1 MRSDNQLFFSS
12 FHFEEMQV
20 NAAVAA
26 IRDQRAIMKLVMT
39 GGVILGL
46 WASAFSEPL
55 IQVDEANADAGVF
68 KEGAV
73 EVVEHEFT
81 VRNTGD
87 DTLVIQRVKPG

>member
-1 MRSDNQLFFSS
+1 VWVI

-20 NAAVAA
+20 KAAGAA
-26 IRDQRAIMKLVMT
+26 IRDQRDILKLIMT
-39 GGVILGL
+39 AGVILGL
-46 WASAFSEPL
+46 WASAFSEPR
-55 IQVDEANADAGVF
+55 IQVDEANVDAGVF

-73 EVVEHEFT
+73 EVVEHAFT